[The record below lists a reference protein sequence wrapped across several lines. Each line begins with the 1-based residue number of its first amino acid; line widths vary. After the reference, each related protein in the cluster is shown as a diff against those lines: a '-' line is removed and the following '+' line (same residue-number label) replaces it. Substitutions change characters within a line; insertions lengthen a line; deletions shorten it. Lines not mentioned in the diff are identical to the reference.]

1 MAVEPTTIREQF
13 LQVYDTCSDAVFR
26 HCFFRLNNRE
36 RARDLMQEA
45 FMRSW
50 TYLSNGNDV
59 RNLRALVY
67 RIANNLIVDEVRKK
81 KEASLEAMEEDGFT
95 PSDGNGRENV
105 EFSIDAKEA
114 RQIVDKLDPKY
125 RDVIVMRYLDAL
137 SPKEIAEALNLSQ
150 TVVSVRIHRG
160 LRKLRTLLA
169 AKEEPELHSNEQ
181 PI

>member
-1 MAVEPTTIREQF
+1 MAVEPTTIRDQF

-26 HCFFRLNNRE
+26 HCYFRLNNRE

-50 TYLSNGNDV
+50 TYLSNGNEV

-81 KEASLEAMEEDGFT
+81 KEASLEAMEEEGFAPSVDGR
-95 PSDGNGRENV
+95 DNV

-114 RQIVDKLDPKY
+114 RHIVDQLDAKY

-137 SPKEIAEALNLSQ
+137 SPKEIAEALNLTQ

-160 LRKLRTLLA
+160 LRKLKLLLTA
-169 AKEEPELHSNEQ
+169 REEQ
-181 PI
+181 PHEKHA